1 MHTHIHT
8 GLQLAELCMDAQ
20 VVAEARDL
28 ARKIQKDK
36 SEGQLES
43 VDALHR
49 KATYTLGTR
58 LVQVARNSLLDADS
72 LR

>member
-1 MHTHIHT
+1 
-8 GLQLAELCMDAQ
+8 MDPQ

-36 SEGQLES
+36 SDGQLEC
-43 VDALHR
+43 VETLHR
-49 KATYTLGTR
+49 KAAYTLGTQ